1 MRRSV
6 PNVHL
11 NPIWHKSFFPFFWGQ
26 LEEDGIR
33 RFEWGASRAL
43 YFEAQIK
50 STLLPH
56 LAQNMPW
63 SLTFKSDSDVG
74 LVNSR

>member
-1 MRRSV
+1 MRRFV

-33 RFEWGASRAL
+33 WFDWGASRAL

-50 STLLPH
+50 STLLPI
-56 LAQNMPW
+56 N
-63 SLTFKSDSDVG
+63 F
-74 LVNSR
+74 